1 MSPGTLRLVMNL
13 WPPYLFTG
21 VHVKRIASDWS
32 AAEVEL
38 RARPWNRNYVGT
50 HFGGTLFSM
59 TDPFFMLLVLRSL
72 GKDYIVWDK
81 QAEIDFVNPGRG
93 LVRCQF
99 QVPRTALDDIRSATA
114 SGEKYLRWF
123 ETEIR
128 GDDGVVVARVRKQIY
143 VRLKPGRQAG

>member
-1 MSPGTLRLVMNL
+1 
-13 WPPYLFTG
+13 

-32 AAEVEL
+32 SAEVEL

-128 GDDGVVVARVRKQIY
+128 GDDGVVVARVRKQLY
-143 VRLKPGRQAG
+143 VRLKPGRQPGQSAT

>member
-21 VHVKRIASDWS
+21 VHVKRIADDWS
-32 AAEVEL
+32 SAEVEL

-128 GDDGVVVARVRKQIY
+128 GDDGVVVARVRKQVY
-143 VRLKPGRQAG
+143 VRLKPGRQAA

>member
-21 VHVKRIASDWS
+21 VHVKRIADDWS

-114 SGEKYLRWF
+114 LGEKYLRWF

-128 GDDGVVVARVRKQIY
+128 GDDGVVVSRVRKQLY

>member
-32 AAEVEL
+32 SAEVEL

-128 GDDGVVVARVRKQIY
+128 GDDGVVVARVRKQLY
-143 VRLKPGRQAG
+143 VRLKPGRQAA